1 MYLDN
6 GDNVI
11 VEIKGD
17 VTVSGGSEEQA
28 SEPNYKVLN
37 VGDVLRIVD
46 TLTAINN
53 FTAANA
59 GIRGT
64 ENVMGAGIVSFG
76 NMFADSINATVEV
89 PVAANVSA
97 GQTYTVVFSDGTSIE
112 VPCTMAGVLSIPF
125 NKNAE
130 GLTYMIYG
138 PQMNPAMF
146 IGMQPGAGF

>member
-1 MYLDN
+1 
-6 GDNVI
+6 
-11 VEIKGD
+11 
-17 VTVSGGSEEQA
+17 
-28 SEPNYKVLN
+28 
-37 VGDVLRIVD
+37 
-46 TLTAINN
+46 
-53 FTAANA
+53 
-59 GIRGT
+59 
-64 ENVMGAGIVSFG
+64 MGAGIVSFG

-125 NKNAE
+125 NKNAD